1 MNSAMR
7 MGKLSG
13 KGGAAMDGLG
23 DYFPFWN
30 ALTKAQR
37 DRLAA
42 AARERGYP
50 KGAMLHRG
58 GADCLG
64 LLVVL
69 SGRLRAYVLSE
80 EGRELTLYRLLE
92 RDVCLLSAACMLRG
106 LRFDVMVSA
115 EADSRVL
122 HIPAEVFREV
132 MEESAP
138 VANYVNALIAERFS
152 DVMWLMDQVLNK
164 KLDARLAAVLLEER
178 ALQGSGQL
186 SLTHEQLGGHLGS
199 PREVVTRM
207 LRYFQEEGLVELGR
221 GRLRILDLP
230 GLEALA
236 EGSLR

>member
-1 MNSAMR
+1 
-7 MGKLSG
+7 MGKRAALPPG
-13 KGGAAMDGLG
+13 KGGAAMTDPGS
-23 DYFPFWN
+23 YFPFWSK
-30 ALTKAQR
+30 LTEAQR
-37 DRLAA
+37 RRLTA
-42 AARERGYP
+42 AARERTFRRGEL
-50 KGAMLHRG
+50 LHQG

-64 LLVVL
+64 LLAVL
-69 SGRLRAYVLSE
+69 AGRLRAYVISE

-106 LRFDVMVSA
+106 LRFDVMVA
-115 EADSRVL
+115 GEEAGRVL
-122 HIPAEVFREV
+122 LLPSEAFQEV

-138 VANYVNALIAERFS
+138 ASNYINALMAERFS
-152 DVMWLMDQVLNK
+152 DVMWLMDQALNK

-186 SLTHEQLGGHLGS
+186 SLTHEQLGSHLGS

-207 LRYFQEEGLVELGR
+207 LRYFQGEGLVELGR
-221 GRLRILDLP
+221 GKLRILDVP

>member
-1 MNSAMR
+1 ME
-7 MGKLSG
+7 KLG
-13 KGGAAMDGLG
+13 E
-23 DYFPFWN
+23 YFPFWS
-30 ALTKAQR
+30 ALTEAQQA
-37 DRLAA
+37 RLTA
-42 AARERGYP
+42 AARVRSFP

-58 GADCLG
+58 GADCVG

-106 LRFDVMVSA
+106 LHFDVMVAA

-122 HIPAEVFREV
+122 HIPTEAFREV
-132 MEESAP
+132 MEASAP
-138 VANYVNALIAERFS
+138 AANYVNSLMAERFS
-152 DVMWLMDQVLNK
+152 DVMWLMDQALNK

-207 LRYFQEEGLVELGR
+207 LRYFQGEGLVELGR
-221 GRLRILDLP
+221 GKLRILDVP